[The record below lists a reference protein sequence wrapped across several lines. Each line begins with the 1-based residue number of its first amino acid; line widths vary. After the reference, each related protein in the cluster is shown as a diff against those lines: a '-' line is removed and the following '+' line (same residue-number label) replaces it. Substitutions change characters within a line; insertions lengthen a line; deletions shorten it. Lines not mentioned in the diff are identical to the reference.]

1 MPAYLPAG
9 TGLVELAELV
19 PEPEEPLE
27 PLPDEPLEPLPEEPL
42 EPLPEEPLLPPEESP
57 PLLDDD
63 SLDGL
68 ALSDEP
74 PFGLGDE

>member
-1 MPAYLPAG
+1 VRLTHLPAG

-19 PEPEEPLE
+19 PE
-27 PLPDEPLEPLPEEPL
+27 LPEPLEPLPEEPL

-68 ALSDEP
+68 ELSDEP